1 MAIPNDLKEAASTY
15 RLHGW
20 LRWRT
25 LILPGIFPYV
35 VTGMITAMG
44 GAWNA
49 SVISEF
55 VTFGGEKHST
65 IGLGSL
71 IAQAAADGHFPL
83 LFASTVVMSA
93 IVITANRLVW
103 RRLYGLAESRYRL
116 G

>member
-1 MAIPNDLKEAASTY
+1 MY
-15 RLHGW
+15 RLHGA

-25 LILPGIFPYV
+25 LVLPGIFPYV

-49 SVISEF
+49 SVVSEF
-55 VTFGGEKHST
+55 VTFGGQSRST

-71 IAQAAADGHFPL
+71 IAQSADGGHFPL
-83 LFASTVVMSA
+83 LFASTVVMAA

-103 RRLYGLAESRYRL
+103 RRLYRLAESRYRL
-116 G
+116 E